1 MTPNASGHI
10 PPGAAPCDA
19 PTGAESMN
27 RTARLEGPFAAD
39 HPHLPDRTAG
49 AIGLG
54 SKTRATARVALG
66 L

>member
-1 MTPNASGHI
+1 
-10 PPGAAPCDA
+10 
-19 PTGAESMN
+19 MN